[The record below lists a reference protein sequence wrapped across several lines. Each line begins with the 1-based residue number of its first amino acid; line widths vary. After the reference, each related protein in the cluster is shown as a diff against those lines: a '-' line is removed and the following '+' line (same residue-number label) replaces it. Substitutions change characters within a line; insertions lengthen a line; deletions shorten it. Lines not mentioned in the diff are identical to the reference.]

1 MADTIIAKFQ
11 SEGLAQLGTEV
22 ENTAAKMDLLSK
34 AQNIVNQSTD
44 NLTKKQLELREQ
56 ISSTGGIVQKMN
68 ETGRTSSTLYTELTS
83 NLQKL
88 VVEYQNETKALQDK
102 STELKKV
109 TLDSSNYAKILTQ
122 VANGEVSAREAAK
135 LLKQEFISLKL
146 QGKQNTEQFQQLK
159 QVAGELNDTI
169 SDTSAEIKQAGSDTS
184 GLDHV
189 LRVSNSVLAGF
200 GLVQGAVGLFGVE
213 NENLQ
218 KTLLRVNAAMLLL
231 NSAQQIQE
239 ELTKEDSKLK
249 VVAAAAQS
257 LWTWAM
263 EGTTLASKRLRVA
276 LLATGIGAIVVGI
289 GLLIANFDK
298 VKQVIL
304 NIFPGLNK
312 MGEYFNKFKA
322 IAMGVLGTIIPVLKT
337 YGKILVDLFTLNWGE
352 IKKDFEDGAKDV
364 AKGYYTAFAE
374 EIETQK
380 KKQAISLLQ
389 TQIDQNEFDIKVL
402 KAQGKDLGAAMLEF
416 DNAKKKGGKA
426 KLELDLDPNNKEKQ
440 QAYKD
445 SIVDIIS
452 TEKALSDERKRV
464 ADEDKKKREDAEDE
478 RKRVADEDKKKRE
491 DAEKKAL
498 DAQKKKLEDEIA
510 VIKTNLLQV
519 GITNKEKLKLQEDL
533 ILKSAELEKL
543 GLSAKKKAL
552 IDAQASNEISELE
565 QKNNEA
571 ILKSALELVDAK
583 LEIVSKGS
591 ADELKLHLKKFE
603 IQQSIEETDIIN
615 STKTAEQKEQAL
627 RLVKD
632 KYNKKQLEL
641 VRQFGYEGQKLT
653 LEIEQSTIQARLN
666 LVQEGSN
673 QEYDLKVELLK
684 NQAQLEIANANNSI
698 QNEQLKAAKIYE
710 INSKLSSDLAEL
722 NRQKQARDVENA
734 QKLVDAE
741 IKQANDRIT
750 IASTLGNGLADFSK
764 GIIQNEL
771 DMLEQKKNKGIISEK
786 QYQKEVA
793 ALKRKQAIAD
803 KAQAVFNIG
812 INIAEAI
819 TKAMTAGPVI
829 GQVLAG
835 LTAALGFAQL
845 AVVLA
850 KPIPSFFRGVLGLKL
865 GNNPKGRDTIPS
877 MLHEGESVM
886 TSDETSKYYQAL
898 KAMREN
904 KFHNLYIPVDR
915 MLKPDLPAAI
925 NVGNHVQRLKSVDSD
940 VQVMQLLK
948 VEISGMKE
956 EISYVGEY
964 IKQGNTERVRGNN
977 KLIST
982 IENNKTDGY

>member
-1 MADTIIAKFQ
+1 MADKTIIAKFI
-11 SEGLAQLGTEV
+11 SDGLAQLGTEV
-22 ENTAAKMDLLSK
+22 EATAGKMDLLAK
-34 AQNIVNQSTD
+34 AQSIVNQSTD

-68 ETGRTSSTLYTELTS
+68 ETGKTSSTLYTELTS

-109 TLDSSNYAKILTQ
+109 TLDSSNYDKILTQ

-218 KTLLRVNAAMLLL
+218 KTLLKVNSAMLLL

-263 EGTTLASKRLRVA
+263 EGTTLASKGLRVA

-322 IAMGVLGTIIPVLKT
+322 IAMGVLGTIIPILKT

-402 KAQGKDLGAAMLEF
+402 KAQGKDLGAAILEF

-452 TEKALSDERKRV
+452 TEKALSDERKKV
-464 ADEDKKKREDAEDE
+464 ADDAKKA
-478 RKRVADEDKKKRE
+478 RE

-519 GITNKEKLKLQEDL
+519 GLTNKERLKLQEDL
-533 ILKSAELEKL
+533 ILKSAELEKV
-543 GLSAKKKAL
+543 GLSVKKKAL
-552 IDAQASNEISELE
+552 VDAQASNDISELE

-627 RLVKD
+627 LLVKD

-698 QNEQLKAAKIYE
+698 QNEQLKAAKIKE

-835 LTAALGFAQL
+835 ISAALGFAQL
-845 AVVLA
+845 AVVLS
-850 KPIPSFFRGVLGLKL
+850 KPIPSFYRGVLRLPL

-877 MLHEGESVM
+877 MLNEGESVM
-886 TSDETSKYYQAL
+886 TTDETNKYYGAL

-904 KFHNLYIPVDR
+904 KFHQLYIPVDR
-915 MLKPDLPAAI
+915 ILKADLPAAI
-925 NVGNHVQRLKSVDSD
+925 NVGSHVRKLKNVETD
-940 VQVMQLLK
+940 VHVMQLLK

-956 EISYVGEY
+956 EISFVGDY

-982 IENNKTDGY
+982 IEKNRTDGY